1 MIYLFCSQLFDS
13 LLIYKSVTI
22 YSYMVI
28 LNFLT
33 LLKLGFIG
41 ITINFSSDIIRFQ
54 AMAFLVFLLS
64 GTYVLKKKASIMCCG
79 QGTKYR

>member
-33 LLKLGFIG
+33 LLKLRFIG
-41 ITINFSSDIIRFQ
+41 ITIKLFIRYYKVSGYGFPSFSS
-54 AMAFLVFLLS
+54 L
-64 GTYVLKKKASIMCCG
+64 
-79 QGTKYR
+79 